1 MTNEDKL
8 REYLKVA
15 TTSMRQ
21 ARRRLREVEE
31 RDREPVAI
39 VGMGCRFPG
48 GSGSPEELWQ
58 LVAGGRD
65 GISEFP
71 SDRGWDLEG
80 VYDPDPAHPGTSY
93 TREGGFVAGAAEF
106 DPGFFA
112 ISPRE
117 AVAMDPQQR
126 LLLEVCWE
134 ALEQSGIDPGSVRG
148 SKAGVFVGL
157 GGS

>member
-48 GSGSPEELWQ
+48 GAGSPEELWQ
-58 LVAGGRD
+58 LVAGGED
-65 GISEFP
+65 GVSGFP
-71 SDRGWDLEG
+71 ADRGWDLAG
-80 VYDPDPAHPGTSY
+80 LYNPDPDHPGTSY
-93 TREGGFVAGAAEF
+93 AREGGFVDATGF
-106 DPGFFA
+106 DPGFFR

-117 AVAMDPQQR
+117 A
-126 LLLEVCWE
+126 
-134 ALEQSGIDPGSVRG
+134 
-148 SKAGVFVGL
+148 
-157 GGS
+157 